1 MAIVDLHLHTNR
13 SDGACS
19 PSAVMRLASIAGLRL
34 CSVTDHDTT
43 DGLEESRGAADALGI
58 AFIPGIEISTQA
70 AREQH
75 ILGYFID
82 KDAPEMRKMCERLMA
97 LRDERTGRTL
107 AFLNRQGVR
116 LTREE
121 VAAETP
127 GSYLGRPHIAAAM
140 VRAGYASAIDDAF
153 RRYLASE
160 AYFKISRPKPSAE
173 EAIAAIRAAGGA
185 AVLAH
190 PDSLRMDGQTLDSH
204 IASLCAMGLAGI
216 ECYYGT
222 YDASARG
229 GYLRLAEK
237 YDLVVT
243 GGSDFHGEAVKPG
256 IRIGTGKD
264 GLLDFDD
271 LGVCERLKAVAGR
284 DRAFILK
291 ILKSD
296 ISRFA

>member
-1 MAIVDLHLHTNR
+1 MDLHLHTNR

-19 PSAVMRLASIAGLRL
+19 PSDVMRLAFGSGLRL

-43 DGLEESRGAADALGI
+43 DGIDESRSAADALGI

-70 AREQH
+70 EHEQH

-82 KDAPEMRKMCERLMA
+82 RDDPEMKKMCERLMA
-97 LRDERTGRTL
+97 LRNERIDRTL
-107 AFLNRQGVR
+107 AFLNCQGVR

-121 VAAETP
+121 VAAQAP
-127 GSYLGRPHIAAAM
+127 GPYLGRPHIAAAM
-140 VRAGYASAIDDAF
+140 VRAGYVPATRDAF
-153 RRYLASE
+153 QRYLASE
-160 AYFKISRPKPSAE
+160 AYFKTPRPKPGAE
-173 EAIAAIRAAGGA
+173 EAIMAIRAAGGA

-190 PDSLRMDGQTLDSH
+190 PDSLRMDGRALDRH
-204 IASLCAMGLAGI
+204 IASLRAMGLAGI

-222 YDASARG
+222 YDASARA

-237 YDLVVT
+237 HDLVVT